1 MGGLGSAMISR
12 RAAAAAVVL
21 FALVLGAACV
31 RAGGFDLGCEI
42 VSLDVA
48 GTLARV
54 PIALH
59 GASDE
64 LLTLLADQGMSPDEL
79 ADLAADFDSVIADVN
94 AGLTAFPTL
103 VPVPMIGGG
112 IEIPLP
118 FVVVDGV
125 RLSGGILS
133 SGIVRG
139 IADMAG
145 VEIPDPL
152 LDEEFA
158 LGDETARFT
167 VDADLS
173 AWAISVEA
181 VKRFDIVIAALNL
194 SAGIGWTGGAV
205 TVDVGRELSPEWAEG
220 VDAALAA
227 LHLDDVRWSALAAH
241 VGARLEVGFPF
252 LRLFAEARLVQPIV
266 EWVGWWDLHVGGL
279 AGAVGVVIRF

>member
-1 MGGLGSAMISR
+1 MISR

-21 FALVLGAACV
+21 FVLVLGASSG

-54 PIALH
+54 PVALH

-64 LLTLLADQGMSPDEL
+64 LLILLAAQSMPPDEL
-79 ADLAADFDSVIADVN
+79 AALAVDFDSAIADVN
-94 AGLTAFPTL
+94 ARLTAFPTL
-103 VPVPMIGGG
+103 VPVPLIGGG